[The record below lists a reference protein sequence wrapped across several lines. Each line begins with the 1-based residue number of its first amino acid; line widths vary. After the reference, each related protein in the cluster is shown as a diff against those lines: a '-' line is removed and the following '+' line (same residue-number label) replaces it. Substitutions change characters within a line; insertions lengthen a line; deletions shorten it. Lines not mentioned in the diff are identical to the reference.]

1 MSKSKRFATST
12 TLSPTRLSALAD
24 HVAAELGAEP
34 AARVLDVPL
43 DALRENPYQPR
54 RTFDADAMRDLT
66 ASVQQHGILQPLIG
80 RREADG
86 RVTVIAGHRR
96 WQAARAAGLS
106 AVPVVLRSEVSDAD
120 LQVLALIE
128 NLQREDLHAVEKARA
143 LGAVAQRFPTQ
154 AQAAQA
160 LGMKR
165 SALAMWLRALDLDAA
180 VLEVCAT
187 IPHCSLRML
196 LDLLALAPAR
206 RLAAAK
212 RLAAG
217 PGASPATGPS
227 TGTDR
232 ASAGKAPTAVAPS
245 PRAEAPAGA
254 TVFRF
259 AYRLPDKPGT
269 LRVTVTTTARR
280 AVTTAAEVRAA
291 LQAALDRLAAGE
303 A

>member
-12 TLSPTRLSALAD
+12 TLSPARLSALAD

-34 AARVLDVPL
+34 AVRVLDVPL

-165 SALAMWLRALDLDAA
+165 SALAMWLRVLELDAA

-187 IPHCSLRML
+187 IPQCSLRML

-212 RLAAG
+212 RLALGPAAG
-217 PGASPATGPS
+217 SAPEPVRAPAGE
-227 TGTDR
+227 
-232 ASAGKAPTAVAPS
+232 KAPKAVAPS

-259 AYRLPDKPGT
+259 AYRLPDKPAT
-269 LRVTVTTTARR
+269 LRVTVATTARR
-280 AVTTAAEVRAA
+280 AVTTAADLRAA

>member
-1 MSKSKRFATST
+1 MSKSKRFAATT
-12 TLSPTRLSALAD
+12 TLSPSRLSALAN

-34 AARVLDVPL
+34 GARVLELPL
-43 DALRENPYQPR
+43 DMLRENPYQPR

-66 ASVQQHGILQPLIG
+66 ASIKQHGILQPLIG

-96 WQAARAAGLS
+96 WQAAKAAGLS
-106 AVPVVLRSEVSDAD
+106 TVPVLLRSAVTDAD

-128 NLQREDLHAVEKARA
+128 NLQREDLHPVEKARA
-143 LGAVAQRFPTQ
+143 LGAVAQCFPTQ

-165 SALAMWLRALDLDAA
+165 SALAMWLRVLELDKA

-212 RLAAG
+212 RLAM
-217 PGASPATGPS
+217 GPS
-227 TGTDR
+227 
-232 ASAGKAPTAVAPS
+232 AGAAPETVP
-245 PRAEAPAGA
+245 APAGDGA
-254 TVFRF
+254 PPAVAAPSRRAKAPAGVTVFRF
-259 AYRLPDKPGT
+259 AYRLPDKPAT

-280 AVTTAAEVRAA
+280 AATTVADLRAA

-303 A
+303 G

>member
-12 TLSPTRLSALAD
+12 TLSPARLSALAD

-54 RTFDADAMRDLT
+54 RTFDADALRDLT
-66 ASVQQHGILQPLIG
+66 ASIQQHGILQPLIG

-143 LGAVAQRFPTQ
+143 LGVVAQRFPTQ

-165 SALAMWLRALDLDAA
+165 SALAMWLRVLELDAA

-187 IPHCSLRML
+187 IPQCSLRML

-206 RLAAAK
+206 RLAAAR
-212 RLAAG
+212 RLALGPSAG
-217 PGASPATGPS
+217 PAPEAGRAPAREGGQP
-227 TGTDR
+227 
-232 ASAGKAPTAVAPS
+232 AAAPT
-245 PRAEAPAGA
+245 RKAEAPAGA
-254 TVFRF
+254 AVFRF
-259 AYRLPDKPGT
+259 AYRLPDKPAT

-280 AVTTAAEVRAA
+280 AVTTAAEVRAV

>member
-12 TLSPTRLSALAD
+12 TLSPARLSALAD

-54 RTFDADAMRDLT
+54 RTFDADALRDLT
-66 ASVQQHGILQPLIG
+66 ASIQQHGILQPLIG

-96 WQAARAAGLS
+96 WQAARAAGLP
-106 AVPVVLRSEVSDAD
+106 AVPVVLRPEATDAD

-143 LGAVAQRFPTQ
+143 LGAVARRFPTQ

-165 SALAMWLRALDLDAA
+165 SALAMWLRVLELDTA

-187 IPHCSLRML
+187 IPHGSLRML

-212 RLAAG
+212 RLAM
-217 PGASPATGPS
+217 GPS
-227 TGTDR
+227 AG
-232 ASAGKAPTAVAPS
+232 SAPETVRVPVGGEGQPPAVTAPS
-245 PRAEAPAGA
+245 RRAEAPAGA

-280 AVTTAAEVRAA
+280 AVTTAADLRAA
-291 LQAALDRLAAGE
+291 LQAALDRLTAGE
-303 A
+303 G

>member
-1 MSKSKRFATST
+1 
-12 TLSPTRLSALAD
+12 
-24 HVAAELGAEP
+24 
-34 AARVLDVPL
+34 
-43 DALRENPYQPR
+43 
-54 RTFDADAMRDLT
+54 
-66 ASVQQHGILQPLIG
+66 
-80 RREADG
+80 
-86 RVTVIAGHRR
+86 
-96 WQAARAAGLS
+96 
-106 AVPVVLRSEVSDAD
+106 VPVVLRSEVSDAD

-143 LGAVAQRFPTQ
+143 LGAVARRFPTQ

-165 SALAMWLRALDLDAA
+165 SALAMWLRVLELDAA

-187 IPHCSLRML
+187 IPQCSLRML

-206 RLAAAK
+206 RLAAAR
-212 RLAAG
+212 RLALGPSAG
-217 PGASPATGPS
+217 PAPEAGRAPAREGGQP
-227 TGTDR
+227 
-232 ASAGKAPTAVAPS
+232 AAAPT
-245 PRAEAPAGA
+245 RKAEAPAGA
-254 TVFRF
+254 AVFRF
-259 AYRLPDKPGT
+259 AYRLPDKPAT

>member
-12 TLSPTRLSALAD
+12 TLSPARLSALAD

-54 RTFDADAMRDLT
+54 RTFDADALRDLT
-66 ASVQQHGILQPLIG
+66 ASIQQHGILQPLIG

-143 LGAVAQRFPTQ
+143 LGAVARRFPTQ

-165 SALAMWLRALDLDAA
+165 SALAMWLRVLELDAA

-187 IPHCSLRML
+187 IPQCSLRML

-206 RLAAAK
+206 RLAAAR
-212 RLAAG
+212 RLALGPSAG
-217 PGASPATGPS
+217 PAPEAGRAPAREGGQP
-227 TGTDR
+227 
-232 ASAGKAPTAVAPS
+232 AAAPT
-245 PRAEAPAGA
+245 RKAEAPAGA
-254 TVFRF
+254 AVFRF
-259 AYRLPDKPGT
+259 AYRLPDKPAT

>member
-12 TLSPTRLSALAD
+12 TLSPARLSALAD

-54 RTFDADAMRDLT
+54 RTFDADALRDLT
-66 ASVQQHGILQPLIG
+66 ASIQQHGILQPLIG

-143 LGAVAQRFPTQ
+143 LGAVARRFPTQ

-165 SALAMWLRALDLDAA
+165 SALAMWLRVLELDAA

-187 IPHCSLRML
+187 IPQCSLRML

-217 PGASPATGPS
+217 PSAGAS

-232 ASAGKAPTAVAPS
+232 AAAGKAPAAATSS
-245 PRAEAPAGA
+245 PKAEVPAG
-254 TVFRF
+254 TTIFRF
-259 AYRLPDKPGT
+259 AYRLPDKPAT

>member
-12 TLSPTRLSALAD
+12 TLSPARLSALAD

-34 AARVLDVPL
+34 AVRVLDVPL

-86 RVTVIAGHRR
+86 QVTVIAGHRR
-96 WQAARAAGLS
+96 WQAARAAGLPT
-106 AVPVVLRSEVSDAD
+106 VPVVLRSEVSDAD

-165 SALAMWLRALDLDAA
+165 SALAMWLRVLELDAA
-180 VLEVCAT
+180 VLEVCTA
-187 IPHCSLRML
+187 IRHCSLRML

-212 RLAAG
+212 RLALGPAAG
-217 PGASPATGPS
+217 SAPEPVRAPAGE
-227 TGTDR
+227 
-232 ASAGKAPTAVAPS
+232 KAPTAVALS

-259 AYRLPDKPGT
+259 AYRLPDKPAT

-280 AVTTAAEVRAA
+280 AVTTAADLRAA